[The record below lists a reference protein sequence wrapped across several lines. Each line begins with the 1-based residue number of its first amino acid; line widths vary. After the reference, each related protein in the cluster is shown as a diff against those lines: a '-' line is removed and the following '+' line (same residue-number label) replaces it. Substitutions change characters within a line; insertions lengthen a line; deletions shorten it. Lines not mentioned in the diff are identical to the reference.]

1 MCRIFAEYV
10 DIYIY
15 TSIEPVYVSPKAVRT
30 RPLKGIVC
38 VAGDQPT
45 EHCFN
50 ADWCYKGWFTCLIYG
65 GL

>member
-15 TSIEPVYVSPKAVRT
+15 TSIEHVYVSPKAVRT
-30 RPLKGIVC
+30 RPLEGIVC

-45 EHCFN
+45 EHV
-50 ADWCYKGWFTCLIYG
+50 CLVLQGI
-65 GL
+65 GLLA